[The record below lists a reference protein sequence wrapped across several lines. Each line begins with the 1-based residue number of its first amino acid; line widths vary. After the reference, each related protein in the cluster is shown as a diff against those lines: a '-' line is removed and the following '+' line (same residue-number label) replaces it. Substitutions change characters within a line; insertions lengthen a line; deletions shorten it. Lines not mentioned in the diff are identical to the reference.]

1 MNDYFDSFDCG
12 RTIEE
17 LDFDWME
24 FYDSYKME
32 ELDFYVKRG

>member
-24 FYDSYKME
+24 FFDSIETENEME
-32 ELDFYVKRG
+32 DRG